1 MAIMILLASSQHNL
15 CLKMETEPASEMLCF
30 FNKLDNG
37 RWEGGEIVL
46 ANFNQA
52 LFSLL
57 SAHWHFSNAGLAL
70 APHGPVQSDPVWRGP
85 VRCFIM

>member
-57 SAHWHFSNAGLAL
+57 SAHCILAMQAL
-70 APHGPVQSDPVWRGP
+70 LWLHMVQFRVIQSGAAQ
-85 VRCFIM
+85 FGAS